1 MSSVDLRNNRSSTVT
16 NNFPVGQK
24 LPSGYS
30 SVSFF
35 LQQLFHNDP
44 SLRLGYS
51 YEEEDEEDNAEA
63 EEESSESEE
72 EMVVV
77 ENEFDGVLREEAV
90 AEALCKLGRSG
101 PGTEQVYL
109 HLSLPN
115 ADLIDVNIL
124 CGYVHLEKLELSHN
138 KINELTC
145 VSFMPYLIELSAS
158 HNELTTFFGFK
169 PPKNLKKVDFSF
181 NKIPEMNDLFRYKGL
196 TRLILDHNEI
206 KEIKG
211 LTNCSALSHLSLAH
225 NKITKMEGFGKLPI
239 KILCLSNNQIEE
251 ISCLE
256 NLKIL
261 QNLDLSGNKIS
272 RLKGLENHDLLEIIN
287 LEDNKIAELSEIKHI
302 ENLPLLRVLN
312 LLKNPLQDK
321 SDYWLF
327 VLYTLPRLTEL
338 DRKKINVEEK
348 VEAENKYAPP
358 PEVVA
363 AQDHL
368 KNIVYSMMQPQRI
381 FDSTLPSLD
390 APYPMLVLVGPQ
402 AGGKREL
409 AHRLCRQFSTFFRY
423 GSCHTTR
430 LPYFGEGDRV
440 DYNFISEE
448 VFAEMLNMGKFILTY
463 KYNKHN
469 YGLTRDTVEGIA
481 REGLA
486 SCIHMDIEGVRS
498 LKHSYFEPRYILL
511 VPMNKV
517 KYEGNLRRMGLF
529 SRSEIEF
536 SVARVDYYIEI
547 NQDFPGYFDAL
558 INTDDLNTAYQN
570 LCQLIREYLGLSDQ
584 LGKDMSDIT
593 GPPSSRRTL
602 NGLPSYLIPSPRRL
616 TKLEKEGVLAKF
628 PFGVENHEKVPEN
641 QNITPS
647 QNHQI
652 TQEGE
657 TNSLEVPSNNQKAS
671 QHSNPDLSHVPQ
683 SAQDKKADNH
693 PKSTELHD
701 LALTDGAEVPKSDS
715 NSNRNSPDKPVT
727 HPTDS
732 SENQLMPLQNEAKN
746 VGSQETDQ
754 SSDAPPSHSPQQD
767 QDEESGETKVPF
779 THSEP
784 PKNSDSSPSS
794 SQTAQNKEVNEDE
807 LPKEPEPNLPPNTQ
821 TIQNEEVGE
830 VKLPHSSPSHS
841 DSSPREPQVPLEE
854 ETHKTEVARVD
865 TPYPEDLPKSQKQTQ
880 ERDAPN
886 SLLPPNKWAP
896 TRLPQ
901 PRMLAPLQSRR
912 PSPRSPNRESALE
925 QMADQNITPS
935 PRPQPSQEGEV
946 KLPPISPLSSNP
958 SPNMHLTPPD
968 NSLKTQEEKDSEVK
982 LPLISPPQPE
992 PQLHHSPNLALEEEA
1007 HQIKLPHLPTP
1018 FSEPQQTQAHRQ
1030 RKEKKVQQ
1038 RELNSNKKIT
1048 DKLANQE
1055 SGQQVKAKKPSS
1067 LKRDTGKGPA
1077 QLKKRSLE
1085 SRVHSEQNP
1094 TNPSPPKG
1102 SELNQEEETPASEV
1116 PEPSQSEPLIE
1127 NDNQL
1132 QEVKIQKV
1140 PHSSKKVPAK
1150 LSKNELIPKV
1160 RVPKKGVIPKERES

>member
-1 MSSVDLRNNRSSTVT
+1 
-16 NNFPVGQK
+16 
-24 LPSGYS
+24 
-30 SVSFF
+30 
-35 LQQLFHNDP
+35 
-44 SLRLGYS
+44 
-51 YEEEDEEDNAEA
+51 
-63 EEESSESEE
+63 
-72 EMVVV
+72 
-77 ENEFDGVLREEAV
+77 
-90 AEALCKLGRSG
+90 
-101 PGTEQVYL
+101 
-109 HLSLPN
+109 
-115 ADLIDVNIL
+115 
-124 CGYVHLEKLELSHN
+124 
-138 KINELTC
+138 
-145 VSFMPYLIELSAS
+145 MPYLIELSAS

-287 LEDNKIAELSEIKHI
+287 LEDN
-302 ENLPLLRVLN
+302 
-312 LLKNPLQDK
+312 
-321 SDYWLF
+321 
-327 VLYTLPRLTEL
+327 
-338 DRKKINVEEK
+338 K

-593 GPPSSRRTL
+593 DFSKEVYARRSPENEEFFWHLSSNSLFSDFLDSTDRNYVISLSARLLAEEIPAEITSMQKRREAARQAL
-602 NGLPSYLIPSPRRL
+602 MG
-616 TKLEKEGVLAKF
+616 
-628 PFGVENHEKVPEN
+628 KVPADYTTLF
-641 QNITPS
+641 QRGPVPTPISAITHLDRTSPTRMWAKSKFADGISLTPS
-647 QNHQI
+647 LSFS
-652 TQEGE
+652 EGSSYRE
-657 TNSLEVPSNNQKAS
+657 SLLMSKGTTLSSLAHFPGESTFISLE
-671 QHSNPDLSHVPQ
+671 
-683 SAQDKKADNH
+683 
-693 PKSTELHD
+693 
-701 LALTDGAEVPKSDS
+701 
-715 NSNRNSPDKPVT
+715 
-727 HPTDS
+727 
-732 SENQLMPLQNEAKN
+732 
-746 VGSQETDQ
+746 
-754 SSDAPPSHSPQQD
+754 
-767 QDEESGETKVPF
+767 
-779 THSEP
+779 
-784 PKNSDSSPSS
+784 
-794 SQTAQNKEVNEDE
+794 
-807 LPKEPEPNLPPNTQ
+807 
-821 TIQNEEVGE
+821 
-830 VKLPHSSPSHS
+830 
-841 DSSPREPQVPLEE
+841 
-854 ETHKTEVARVD
+854 
-865 TPYPEDLPKSQKQTQ
+865 
-880 ERDAPN
+880 
-886 SLLPPNKWAP
+886 
-896 TRLPQ
+896 
-901 PRMLAPLQSRR
+901 
-912 PSPRSPNRESALE
+912 
-925 QMADQNITPS
+925 TPS
-935 PRPQPSQEGEV
+935 PLKSDTYLDKETKEQLSKPSFELTDRKFKVKSPVYQPNIRSGRNV
-946 KLPPISPLSSNP
+946 KIVLPPI
-958 SPNMHLTPPD
+958 
-968 NSLKTQEEKDSEVK
+968 
-982 LPLISPPQPE
+982 PQC
-992 PQLHHSPNLALEEEA
+992 
-1007 HQIKLPHLPTP
+1007 
-1018 FSEPQQTQAHRQ
+1018 
-1030 RKEKKVQQ
+1030 RK
-1038 RELNSNKKIT
+1038 
-1048 DKLANQE
+1048 
-1055 SGQQVKAKKPSS
+1055 
-1067 LKRDTGKGPA
+1067 
-1077 QLKKRSLE
+1077 
-1085 SRVHSEQNP
+1085 
-1094 TNPSPPKG
+1094 
-1102 SELNQEEETPASEV
+1102 
-1116 PEPSQSEPLIE
+1116 
-1127 NDNQL
+1127 
-1132 QEVKIQKV
+1132 
-1140 PHSSKKVPAK
+1140 
-1150 LSKNELIPKV
+1150 
-1160 RVPKKGVIPKERES
+1160 